1 MATIKID
8 DLYAETITADT
19 EFQLEGGTLY
29 VGEWG
34 AGVELQFKGADAFIS
49 YDDQSPGAVFRAP
62 STGKMKWV
70 HTSDSP
76 VSLKQIEQH

>member
-1 MATIKID
+1 MTSIRRPSQQTRNFNSKA
-8 DLYAETITADT
+8 AP
-19 EFQLEGGTLY
+19 LY

-34 AGVELQFKGADAFIS
+34 AGVDLQFKGADAFIS

-70 HTSDSP
+70 HTSDSD
-76 VSLKQIEQH
+76 VSIKQIEQH